1 MSRARR
7 YRIVSIVA
15 VVVLGGFVALTAC
28 SNYGEGERCETL
40 NGNDDCTD
48 GLQCTPKAQL
58 AVPYNTADRCCP
70 VDRTL
75 AKEPSCAVPQ
85 NAAGNDAAPPPDTG
99 PAPDA
104 TVGDAAEAGTD
115 AATDTGADAADA
127 AEGG

>member
-15 VVVLGGFVALTAC
+15 VAMVGGFVALAAC
-28 SNYGEGERCETL
+28 SNYGEGQRCESL
-40 NGNDDCTD
+40 NGNDDCVD
-48 GLQCTPKAQL
+48 GLQCTPKIQL
-58 AVPYNTADRCCP
+58 AVPYNSSDRCCP
-70 VDRTL
+70 VDRTQ
-75 AKEPSCAVPQ
+75 AKEPACAIPQ
-85 NAAGNDAAPPPDTG
+85 SAVGGDSAPPPDTG

-115 AATDTGADAADA
+115 AAGIDAADA